1 MYFISVKVR
10 QNDSVNNKSVFL
22 ALGINSEGQKVL
34 LGMQLDEN
42 KGAKFW
48 LNVLTELKKPG
59 PSGHPV
65 SLRGRPKERPGCDKQ
80 RLSAAPCSVVH

>member
-42 KGAKFW
+42 KDAKFW
-48 LNVLTELKKPG
+48 LNVLTELK
-59 PSGHPV
+59 
-65 SLRGRPKERPGCDKQ
+65 
-80 RLSAAPCSVVH
+80 